1 MELKMRNGE
10 VDGNVVRLLCM
21 FRAALPA
28 GWDQATGPDMGALAT
43 SEADRVAANDHQ
55 RHAFVCPTP
64 KPSP

>member
-1 MELKMRNGE
+1 MRNGE

-28 GWDQATGPDMGALAT
+28 GWDQATGPDMGAPAT
-43 SEADRVAANDHQ
+43 SEADRVAANDQGHQ